1 MYVRARSRSLAH
13 VCLEIVEGQSYKH
26 SHLVCRDPEMSEC
39 DETSRGP
46 LSIITTTS
54 ISPSRALRSLSSVVT
69 RARLC
74 QRERRRVRGFLGR
87 EVLERREVVVAQ
99 TGEQTSLFGANGLLM
114 KLLSPNIFFC
124 SARGSAIKGILSSRL
139 MVGEKDSGE
148 CR

>member
-74 QRERRRVRGFLGR
+74 QREREKKGQRFPGERG
-87 EVLERREVVVAQ
+87 A
-99 TGEQTSLFGANGLLM
+99 GA
-114 KLLSPNIFFC
+114 
-124 SARGSAIKGILSSRL
+124 ARGRSSTNWRANLVIWCQWTANEIAVPQHFLLLSSRL
-139 MVGEKDSGE
+139 
-148 CR
+148 CH